1 MEIFSKRLRELREQR
16 RLSCVGFMN
25 MLFVGMSAAKLF
37 RQRKP
42 SVSWRMSSGSP
53 WITCG
58 AELKNN
64 FSKNDFKVVH
74 DSQDTV

>member
-16 RLSCVGFMN
+16 RLSRKVASELCGFYEHA
-25 MLFVGMSAAKLF
+25 FRRYERGEAIPSAE
-37 RQRKP
+37 
-42 SVSWRMSSGSP
+42 SWRMSSGSP

-64 FSKNDFKVVH
+64 F
-74 DSQDTV
+74 